1 MLHYVD
7 KEIGLQ
13 NRYLVQVS
21 ICYNMV
27 QNPRGLPSLG
37 TLLPPEE
44 EANIAAEGI
53 GWSLPKAP
61 RTWKGDS
68 HK

>member
-27 QNPRGLPSLG
+27 QDPSSLPSLG
-37 TLLPPEE
+37 TLLPPVE
-44 EANIAAEGI
+44 EADIAVEGI

-61 RTWKGDS
+61 GIWKSDL
-68 HK
+68 H